1 MIKCLDT
8 RFGKLDECSDNVTAE
23 VKEGDA
29 ILLHICRVLN
39 TKVLPTQINMDSL
52 SMQVESLAFLYEHF
66 KKMSL
71 FEGSDLAQIIDGY
84 FDIVTY
90 VTAYFPVQTMDLT
103 ELWKNIFQLKKHD
116 NDKEDWSLTLL
127 IVEICLC
134 APYSNAA
141 LERFFSLLKY
151 VKSTINSRMTSDVLN
166 TLMRVKISGP
176 SLEGFHETFGK
187 KCVDHWFSSKNR
199 RPNEKKRKTKKSQEV
214 SQLDSSEGSGES
226 ETEDD
231 NMED

>member
-1 MIKCLDT
+1 ML
-8 RFGKLDECSDNVTAE
+8 LLN

-52 SMQVESLAFLYEHF
+52 SMQVESLTFLYEHS

-71 FEGSDLAQIIDGY
+71 FEGSNLAQIIDGY

-90 VTAYFPVQTMDLT
+90 VTADFPVQTMDPT
-103 ELWKNIFQLKKHD
+103 ELWKNVFLLKKHD

-134 APYSNAA
+134 ASYSNAA
-141 LERFFSLLKY
+141 LERFFGLLKY
-151 VKSTINSRMTSDVLN
+151 GKSTIRSRLTSDVLN
-166 TLMRVKISGP
+166 ALTRVKLSGP
-176 SLEGFHETFGK
+176 SREEFHETFGK

-199 RPNEKKRKTKKSQEV
+199 MAEWKETKNKETTKRFLHSTRVKGQEKAIRRMTIWKIN
-214 SQLDSSEGSGES
+214 LND
-226 ETEDD
+226 
-231 NMED
+231 